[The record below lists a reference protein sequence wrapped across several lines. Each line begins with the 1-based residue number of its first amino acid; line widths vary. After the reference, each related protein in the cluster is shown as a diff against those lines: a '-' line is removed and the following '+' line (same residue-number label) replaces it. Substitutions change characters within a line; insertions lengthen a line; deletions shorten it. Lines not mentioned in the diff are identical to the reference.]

1 MNSVQMQLHLSQE
14 MNIKAMSFDVAKRLA
29 TTKGFIEYYFKIVGL
44 CKTQKKAF
52 DLTNE
57 LYYLIF
63 GEYRYSD
70 WGSFRQIKNKYV
82 KI

>member
-1 MNSVQMQLHLSQE
+1 MNSAHMQLHLNQE
-14 MNIKAMSFDVAKRLA
+14 RNIKAMSFDVAKRLA
-29 TTKGFIEYYFKIVGL
+29 TTKGFIEYYFKIVG
-44 CKTQKKAF
+44 CCRTQKKAF

-57 LYYLIF
+57 LYFLIF

-70 WGSFRQIKNKYV
+70 WRSFKKSKNKYV

>member
-63 GEYRYSD
+63 GEYRYSS
-70 WGSFRQIKNKYV
+70 WRSFKTSKNKYV